1 MKYIHL
7 MAALCVASTLHGEEQ
22 KTINTDAQTIALS
35 IQSRIREHVDPHY
48 LAVCKQTKNSLKHGS
63 DKAKLRMR
71 ETQKQLQEECNEMKQ
86 KVYQD
91 YLAAQA
97 AKQGT
102 ESDSLARL
110 KEVKALVKKH
120 SPTLNDLLEIT
131 HEYVSAL
138 LKQAAIADDSSAIT
152 LLEEEQEW
160 LRNLEKTSLK
170 AGISFDEPLAK
181 PAKKGQKR
189 GRTKKS

>member
-1 MKYIHL
+1 
-7 MAALCVASTLHGEEQ
+7 
-22 KTINTDAQTIALS
+22 
-35 IQSRIREHVDPHY
+35 
-48 LAVCKQTKNSLKHGS
+48 
-63 DKAKLRMR
+63 
-71 ETQKQLQEECNEMKQ
+71 KQLQEECNEMKQ